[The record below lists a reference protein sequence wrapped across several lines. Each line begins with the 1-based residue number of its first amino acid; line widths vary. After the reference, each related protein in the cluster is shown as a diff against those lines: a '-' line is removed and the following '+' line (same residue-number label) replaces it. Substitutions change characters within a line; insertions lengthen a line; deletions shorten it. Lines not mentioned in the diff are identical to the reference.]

1 MPLNQ
6 DLSQYCSQSI
16 RQEWGHFKL
25 KWKMIQVYYHDS
37 WQRVSKSLGDPL
49 PSSFIDHLQTLHP
62 PWCKPELVIN
72 HLPCKSFNKLTH
84 QMAAHLL
91 QIKFNSVQ
99 SLSRVQL
106 CNPMNHSTP
115 GLPVQHQLP
124 ESTQTQLHR
133 VSNAIQPSHPLSS
146 LPPPALSLSQHQ
158 GLFQWVSSSHQV
170 AKVLKFQLQHL
181 SL

>member
-1 MPLNQ
+1 MPLIQ

-16 RQEWGHFKL
+16 SQEWGHFKL

-37 WQRVSKSLGDPL
+37 WQSPGDPL

-62 PWCKPELVIN
+62 PWCKPESVIN
-72 HLPCKSFNKLTH
+72 HLPCRFFNKLTH

-91 QIKFNSVQ
+91 QIKFSSVQ

-106 CNPMNHSTP
+106 CDPMNHSTP

-133 VSNAIQPSHPLSS
+133 VSDAIQPSHPLSS
-146 LPPPALSLSQHQ
+146 PPPPALNLSQHQ

-181 SL
+181 SF